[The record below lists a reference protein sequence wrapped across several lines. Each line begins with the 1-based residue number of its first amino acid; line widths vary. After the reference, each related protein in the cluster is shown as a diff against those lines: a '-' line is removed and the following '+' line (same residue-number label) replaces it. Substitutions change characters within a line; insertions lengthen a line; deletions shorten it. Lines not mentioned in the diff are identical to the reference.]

1 MQTGWY
7 YDGCN
12 WYYLRPA
19 TNTPASGPQGGM
31 LANGSWYINGK
42 TYHFNSSGVCTNP

>member
-1 MQTGWY
+1 
-7 YDGCN
+7 
-12 WYYLRPA
+12 
-19 TNTPASGPQGGM
+19 M